1 MKDDRL
7 YLMHIRDCTARIKEY
22 SAGGREAFLADKK
35 TQDAVMRNLQILSES
50 TQRLS
55 ESLRAAHPEVN
66 WRAISGF
73 RNVLVHGYL
82 GINVTR
88 VWEIIERDFPII
100 ERFVAAIQK
109 EQGLTD
115 EGNHG

>member
-1 MKDDRL
+1 MLSCATCRFSQNL
-7 YLMHIRDCTARIKEY
+7 L
-22 SAGGREAFLADKK
+22 S
-35 TQDAVMRNLQILSES
+35 VSRNLFGPPTRKSIG
-50 TQRLS
+50 
-55 ESLRAAHPEVN
+55 AV
-66 WRAISGF
+66 F
-73 RNVLVHGYL
+73 RNVLVHGCL

-88 VWEIIERDFPII
+88 VWEIIERDLPII